1 MAAGTGCRD
10 CSVSPGVEQEQLSEV
25 ELQQLVVVGLGS
37 LTLGLK
43 GWKNY
48 NQRPYAL
55 GRSGTAV
62 AVGVCDYRGG

>member
-10 CSVSPGVEQEQLSEV
+10 CSVGPGVEQVQLSGV

-37 LTLGLK
+37 LTLGLE

-48 NQRPYAL
+48 CRKPYEL

-62 AVGVCDYRGG
+62 AVGVCDDRGG